1 MNLPQIN
8 INDIDYELCRRSY
21 NYYTKYVHQDR
32 DFKWGKYTDYLT
44 ETVQKFIETDTGH
57 AYDILLVSVP
67 PQHGKSSTITETLPS
82 WYLGKNPTHRV
93 IEISYDEDFAKQFT
107 DKCHEKID
115 KYGHIF
121 GIKVSNKK
129 SDTMGEFWLDNGIG
143 SFRSKGVSVG
153 IAGYPCELMIIDDPI
168 KNSAKADSKAYR
180 DGLYSEWL
188 KSYMARLAVGAK
200 VIVIQTRWHKDD
212 LYGRLME
219 ENHNVT
225 RINLPVICRKER
237 DEIGRVYGDPLFP
250 EMGKDL
256 KWWEDYKQSLISK
269 EGSRAVNALFY
280 GEPSSDEGGLFKR
293 EWFDQNR
300 YTFLPRLAHKII
312 SVDAT
317 FKDAKTSDFVSIQVW
332 GKIGIHYY
340 LVERVKKIMGFVD
353 TIQTLREVIARHSDY
368 NAIIIEDKANGSAII
383 DVLKR
388 EFVGVIPIQPE
399 GGKEARASAIAPIVE
414 SGCVH
419 LSVNDDDMVN
429 ECCDFPN
436 ADHDDDVDAMSQA
449 LNRLRNVVAEF
460 EPIRDDDYL
469 SEDDQVNN
477 LLGYTGR

>member
-1 MNLPQIN
+1 
-8 INDIDYELCRRSY
+8 
-21 NYYTKYVHQDR
+21 
-32 DFKWGKYTDYLT
+32 
-44 ETVQKFIETDTGH
+44 
-57 AYDILLVSVP
+57 
-67 PQHGKSSTITETLPS
+67 
-82 WYLGKNPTHRV
+82 
-93 IEISYDEDFAKQFT
+93 
-107 DKCHEKID
+107 
-115 KYGHIF
+115 
-121 GIKVSNKK
+121 
-129 SDTMGEFWLDNGIG
+129 
-143 SFRSKGVSVG
+143 
-153 IAGYPCELMIIDDPI
+153 MIIDDPI

-460 EPIRDDDYL
+460 EPVKDDDYL